1 MSEEPMKESGEP
13 VSSPPVPQPGRGWRL
28 SRRWVA
34 GGLLLLAMLVAGGL
48 WLLGHE
54 AHTSRLQAR
63 ALTRYAA
70 DLTYQTE
77 PGATD
82 QVRFP
87 VHGPFDQRLGYT
99 GIPGFVARLEP
110 RGFAITE
117 QVRQSPAL
125 LAHLERG
132 LNAPYTEKTQAG
144 LTVLDCRRVPVY
156 SFRYPYRAFERF
168 EQVPPLVTQ
177 ALLFIENRELLDTDR
192 PQMNPAVDWVRF
204 TRAVLGQIGR
214 RIDPEL
220 DTPGGSTL
228 ATQIEKYRHSPE
240 GITHSAREKLRQMAS
255 ASVRA
260 YQQGA
265 DTLPVRRQI
274 LLDYLNTVP
283 LSAAPR
289 HGEVHGLG
297 DGLWVWFGTD
307 FERARALLTPGGD
320 LAADPA
326 ERAQVLRQ
334 VVALMVA
341 HRRPSWYLA
350 QGREDLDQ
358 TTDAYLRLLAA
369 EGLVNAGLRD
379 AALQQRLVFRDM
391 VRQPPRAPASAGK
404 GSAAA
409 RGRLAGW
416 LGTSLYDLDRL
427 DARADTTLHGGLQ
440 DAVSR
445 YLGRLGDPEF
455 ARSQGLIG
463 ERLLQ
468 PASLG
473 AVRYSFTLLER
484 TPEGNQVRVQTD
496 TTNQPL
502 DINEGSKL
510 ELGSTAKLRVLATY
524 LELVAELHARL
535 APQDPKTL
543 RTITFDRQDTLTH
556 WAVQHL
562 TSSQDRSLEAMLD
575 AALERRFS
583 AAPGE
588 RFFTGGGLHTFSNF
602 NADDNQR
609 SPTVRE
615 ALQASINLPFV
626 RVMRE
631 LVRHTMYQV
640 PGSTARLLEDDK
652 DPRRSAY
659 LARFADREGQTFLRR
674 FWRKTDQRKPAELRE
689 LLLDGLRPTP
699 ERLAAVFRYLE
710 PEASA
715 EALGA
720 FLNERLGEKAP
731 DATRVERLHSRFAP
745 GALDLP
751 DRGYVAGVHPLE
763 LWLVAYR
770 LKHPDASLAQAL
782 TDSAEERQAVYG
794 WLFRTQVK
802 SAQDTR
808 IHTLLEVEA
817 FLDIHSRWARL
828 GYPFGHLVPSLATA
842 LGSSGDRPAALA
854 ELMGIIVN
862 DGVRLP
868 SRHITGVHLASDT
881 PWATALGRTP
891 LEGERVMAPEVAH
904 ALRKALSE
912 VVERGTARR
921 LSGSF
926 KTQGGED
933 LSPGG
938 KTGTGDNRVVVRGRA
953 TLALNR
959 TATFVFHLGPRYFGN
974 VTAYVV
980 GPDAAKYR
988 FTSGLPVQ
996 ILTSMGPTLMPY
1008 LDRAQ
1013 GQACPPWPSGAD
1025 RSG

>member
-1 MSEEPMKESGEP
+1 MQQMEHSLPEEHSLANAG
-13 VSSPPVPQPGRGWRL
+13 QGRGWRPSL
-28 SRRWVA
+28 RGVLIGGA
-34 GGLLLLAMLVAGGL
+34 LLVGAGVGGLLAY
-48 WLLGHE
+48 E
-54 AHTSRLQAR
+54 AHSSRLQAR
-63 ALTRYAA
+63 FLTRYAA
-70 DLTYQTE
+70 GLDHQTA
-77 PGATD
+77 PGASD
-82 QVRFP
+82 ALRFP
-87 VHGPFDQRLGYT
+87 THGPFDQRLGYT
-99 GIPGFVARLEP
+99 AIPDVVARLAP
-110 RGFAITE
+110 RGFVVTE
-117 QVRQSPAL
+117 QARQSPEL
-125 LAHLERG
+125 RDYLDRG
-132 LNAPYTEKTQAG
+132 FYAPFAEKSRAG
-144 LTVLDCRRVPVY
+144 LTVLDCHRETVY
-156 SFRYPYRAFERF
+156 SFRYPYRTFERF
-168 EQVPPLVTQ
+168 EQVPLLVTQ
-177 ALLFIENRELLDTDR
+177 ALMFIENRDLLDPDR

-204 TRAVLGQIGR
+204 TRAVLGQLGS
-214 RIDPEL
+214 RINPEL
-220 DTPGGSTL
+220 DAPGGSTL
-228 ATQIEKYRHSPE
+228 ATQVEKYRHSPD
-240 GITHSAREKLRQMAS
+240 GFTQGAREKLRQMVS

-260 YQQGA
+260 YRQGA

-307 FERARALLTPGGD
+307 LARARALLTPAQG
-320 LAADPA
+320 LASDPA

-350 QGREDLDQ
+350 EGRDELDQ

-369 EGLVNAGLRD
+369 EGLIDDGWRD
-379 AALQQRLVFRDM
+379 AALRQRLVFRDM
-391 VRQPPRAPASAGK
+391 ARQPPKLPASPGK
-404 GSAAA
+404 GTTAA
-409 RGRLAGW
+409 RSRLAGW
-416 LGTSLYDLDRL
+416 LGTSLYNLDRL
-427 DARADTTLHGGLQ
+427 DARLDTTLNDGLQ
-440 DAVSR
+440 DAVSS

-468 PASLG
+468 PGTLG

-484 TPEGNQVRVQTD
+484 TPTGNLVRVQTD
-496 TTNQPL
+496 TTAQPL

-543 RTITFDRQDTLTH
+543 GTITFDRQDTLTR

-562 TSSQDRSLEAMLD
+562 TSSKDRSLEAMLE

-583 AAPGE
+583 ADPGE
-588 RFFTGGGLHTFSNF
+588 RFFTGGGLHSFNNF
-602 NADDNQR
+602 NADDNGR
-609 SPTVRE
+609 TPTVRE
-615 ALQASINLPFV
+615 AMQASINLPFV
-626 RVMRE
+626 RLMRE
-631 LVRHTMYQV
+631 VVRHTMYQV

-674 FWRKTDQRKPAELRE
+674 FWRKTDQRNPAELRA

-710 PEASA
+710 PGASA
-715 EALGA
+715 EALGT
-720 FLNERLGEKAP
+720 FLQERLGEKAP
-731 DATRVERLHSRFAP
+731 DAARVERLHERFAP

-770 LKHPDASLAQAL
+770 LQHPKATLAEAIGASQ
-782 TDSAEERQAVYG
+782 SERQAVYG
-794 WLFRTQVK
+794 WLFRTSVK

-817 FLDIHSRWARL
+817 FLEIHSRWSRL

-868 SRHITGVHLASDT
+868 TRHITGLHLASDT
-881 PWATALGRTP
+881 PWETALGRSAAQ
-891 LEGERVMAPEVAH
+891 GERVMAPEVAR

-926 KTQGGED
+926 KTEGGED

-953 TLALNR
+953 TLSLNR
-959 TATFVFHLGPRYFGN
+959 TATFVFHLGPRYFGSL
-974 VTAYVV
+974 TAYVV
-980 GPDAAKYR
+980 GPDAARYR

-996 ILTSMGPTLMPY
+996 ILTSMGPGLIPY
-1008 LDRAQ
+1008 LDAAQ
-1013 GQACPPWPSGAD
+1013 GRTCPVTPRP
-1025 RSG
+1025 